1 MTENGRWLIAL
12 SEALANTQRPEEAIA
27 LVAERL
33 CGALDATSAV
43 GLRQDERALRVVFAV
58 GPRAPTFGSVVTDAS
73 LAELVGQGTVERFK
87 GARVVVDGDVTRV
100 VLELES
106 PPARRV
112 GVVVLVGPPVPS
124 GTLERLVIVARI
136 AELALRGD
144 APAPRPAAGDRTAEH
159 WEAIGRL
166 TSTVLHEL
174 GNPVAFAALA
184 ASHIGQLTRA
194 AARDPNAAEQ
204 AKSLADD
211 LVVSVRQM
219 AELLAELRRVSRGPE
234 GARFVEPRAI
244 IEGASRL
251 AQAELRGVASI
262 TADVGELPLL
272 SGSAGSLG
280 AGLAHLFATVL
291 HGQGGTLNVTGSA
304 EGRTVVL
311 GVAGFD
317 FRMPRAAEA
326 IRIVR
331 GLASSAD
338 GDAEVT
344 KDGALVIRLPSASEI
359 PPPSSRRAAHRP
371 RLLVVDDEVA
381 LARALAAALAAAF
394 DVEIAATADEALARL
409 EQAAFDVVLCDVH
422 LKGESGLLL
431 HDRVSARF
439 PDLAKRFALTSGG
452 ADVLTEE
459 RARAR
464 GLPILGKPFDWTEL
478 ERELLRLAAGE
489 PET

>member
-1 MTENGRWLIAL
+1 MTLDGRWLIGL
-12 SEALANTQRPEEAIA
+12 TEALASLPRPDDVIA
-27 LVAERL
+27 LVTERL
-33 CGALDATSAV
+33 GGALAASTAV
-43 GLRQDERALRVVFAV
+43 GLRQDDRALRVVASV
-58 GPRAPTFGSVVTDAS
+58 GAGAPPIGSQLGDAA
-73 LAELVGQGTVERFK
+73 LAELVGQGTIERFK
-87 GARVVVDGDVTRV
+87 GARIVVDGERTRMV
-100 VLELES
+100 VELEAS
-106 PPARRV
+106 PGRRT
-112 GVVVLVGPPVPS
+112 GVVVVVAQAVPA
-124 GTLERLVIVARI
+124 GTLERLVLVARI
-136 AELALRGD
+136 AELALRGES
-144 APAPRPAAGDRTAEH
+144 PATRPAAGDRTAEH

-244 IEGASRL
+244 VEGASRL
-251 AQAELRGVASI
+251 AHAELRGVASI

-291 HGQGGTLNVTGSA
+291 HGQGGALNVTGHA

-381 LARALAAALAAAF
+381 LARALASALASSF
-394 DVEIAATADEALARL
+394 DVEIAASAEEALARL
-409 EQAAFDVVLCDVH
+409 EQATFDVVLCDVH
-422 LKGESGLLL
+422 LRGESGLLL
-431 HDRVSARF
+431 HDRVAARF
-439 PDLAKRFALTSGG
+439 PALARRFALTSGG

-464 GLPILGKPFDWTEL
+464 GLPILGKPFDWGEL
-478 ERELLRLAAGE
+478 ERELLRLATLDDA
-489 PET
+489 